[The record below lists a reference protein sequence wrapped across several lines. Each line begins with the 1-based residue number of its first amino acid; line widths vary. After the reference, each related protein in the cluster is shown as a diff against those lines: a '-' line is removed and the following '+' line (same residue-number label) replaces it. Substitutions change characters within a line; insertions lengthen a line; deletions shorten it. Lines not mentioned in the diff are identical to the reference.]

1 MDLGIKVV
9 VVYGGVSTERDV
21 SLDSG
26 EAVANALIEY
36 GYTNVTLFDLTQ
48 NNIGELI
55 AMNPDIAFLALHGK
69 GGEDGCIQGAL
80 ELAGI
85 PYTGPSVLA
94 SAVCMNKVFT
104 KRVLKSVGIP
114 TADYLEFDKRS
125 TMSKEEISKKIID
138 QLGLPVV
145 LKSPCQGSSISVVSA
160 HSEEEIKNAIDE
172 VFNYGDELLVEE
184 FLNGVEITLPI
195 IGNENPEVLPEI
207 EIALE
212 RELLDYDSKRIFGLC
227 HHIIP
232 ARISEEDRE
241 KVYAIGKQA
250 YKALHCCGISRID
263 FIIDKNKGPMV
274 VEVNTLPG
282 MTDTSFAPKS
292 GRAAGLSFGELVS
305 KILQFGLE
313 AKRDLL

>member
-1 MDLGIKVV
+1 MNKIKIETNISLFISSFLVVFYYFTTYILDARGSKMDQEFKKIGKDLGLKPTHKESKDDYSDTVAKGYIVWH
-9 VVYGGVSTERDV
+9 G
-21 SLDSG
+21 SG
-26 EAVANALIEY
+26 EYV
-36 GYTNVTLFDLTQ
+36 
-48 NNIGELI
+48 
-55 AMNPDIAFLALHGK
+55 K
-69 GGEDGCIQGAL
+69 
-80 ELAGI
+80 
-85 PYTGPSVLA
+85 
-94 SAVCMNKVFT
+94 
-104 KRVLKSVGIP
+104 
-114 TADYLEFDKRS
+114 
-125 TMSKEEISKKIID
+125 
-138 QLGLPVV
+138 
-145 LKSPCQGSSISVVSA
+145 
-160 HSEEEIKNAIDE
+160 DE

-184 FLNGVEITLPI
+184 FLNGVEITLPV

-282 MTDTSFAPKS
+282 MTNTSFVPKS